1 MSTEDVTTST
11 TRNDE
16 NESDIEPA
24 NDTDA
29 EGRQSSEAVGL
40 EDSGQ
45 FHTYL
50 EERIAIPEGRND
62 GRYHPDSSIYYYTTV
77 TKWLLA
83 L

>member
-1 MSTEDVTTST
+1 MSTEDGTTST
-11 TRNDE
+11 TRNE

-29 EGRQSSEAVGL
+29 EGRQSSEAVGP

-50 EERIAIPEGRND
+50 EERIPIPEGRND
-62 GRYHPDSSIYYYTTV
+62 GRYHPDLNICY
-77 TKWLLA
+77 
-83 L
+83 